1 MAVHQVDE
9 IGAYL
14 KILEQTPVEQEVLF
28 HDLLIGVTRFF
39 RDPEAFKALEEQVIP
54 KLFAGRHAGSVV
66 RVWSPGCSTGE
77 EAYSLA
83 MLLAE
88 RMAVLKQ
95 GYTVQVF
102 ATDIDR
108 RAIALARASV
118 YPASAVADLSRRGWR
133 GSFQS
138 SRVVGSTASTRASA
152 TCWFFPSRI

>member
-1 MAVHQVDE
+1 VRTSNP
-9 IGAYL
+9 GADA
-14 KILEQTPVEQEVLF
+14 VEQEVLF
-28 HDLLIGVTRFF
+28 HDLLIGLTRFF

-54 KLFAGRHAGSVV
+54 KLFAGRHAGSVI

-108 RAIALARASV
+108 RAIAVARASV
-118 YPASAVADLSRRGWR
+118 YPASAVADLSPERLAR
-133 GSFQS
+133 
-138 SRVVGSTASTRASA
+138 
-152 TCWFFPSRI
+152 FFSVEPGGREYRIHKSIRDMLVFLSKI